1 MKWLLTYNLIKYSWD
16 NHSIY
21 KEEICDSYDDV
32 FIRLWELQIK
42 YYVIRNVKMYPLDE
56 SGKIIK

>member
-1 MKWLLTYNLIKYSWD
+1 MKWLLTYNLIEHSWD

-56 SGKIIK
+56 K